1 MTVSE
6 PVTTPA
12 VLATTPGHR
21 GVGRTLRPTGK
32 VLPEHARAHNRS
44 LVLQHLFHQGPS
56 SRADL
61 ARSTGLTR
69 VTVSDLV
76 SVLISEGL
84 VAELGVRPE
93 GRVGKPA
100 TLVGMRTEEF
110 QVVAVDL
117 ADDASLRG
125 AVMTLT
131 GAVVARRTVS
141 LDGRTGD
148 AAVAVLED
156 LCRELLAAADRPV
169 VGVGI
174 GSPGV
179 IDAAGVVVQAPN
191 RGWYDLPLA
200 ALLAE
205 RLGVPVQVA
214 NDANTHALGE
224 YTYGG
229 ASGAGLMV
237 VTVGQGL
244 GAGIV
249 LDGALVRGRAH
260 AAGEIGHVTVV
271 DDRDVRAGD
280 PEPRPCACG
289 RAGCLETLLSL
300 PALRRATAGRSP
312 EDSDAV
318 LASVGRKLGV
328 ALAPVVSALNLA
340 EVLLS
345 GPPELLDGAL
355 RVEALATL
363 RARTLPL
370 LGQDLVLRMGSLDED
385 GALSGAAALVLS
397 GQLGVT

>member
-1 MTVSE
+1 MTT
-6 PVTTPA
+6 TTPSA
-12 VLATTPGHR
+12 APHR

-93 GRVGKPA
+93 GKVGKPA

-229 ASGAGLMV
+229 ATGAGLMV

-312 EDSDAV
+312 EESDAV

>member
-1 MTVSE
+1 MS
-6 PVTTPA
+6 
-12 VLATTPGHR
+12 ATTRSAGPSLR
-21 GVGRTLRPTGK
+21 GVGRTLRPTAK
-32 VLPEHARAHNRS
+32 VLPEHARAHNRAM
-44 LVLQHLFHQGPS
+44 VLQHLFHQGPS

-76 SVLISEGL
+76 SVLMSEGL
-84 VAELGVRPE
+84 VEELGVRPE

-100 TLVGMRTEEF
+100 TLVGMRTEDF
-110 QVVAVDL
+110 HVVAVDL

-131 GAVVARRTVS
+131 GAVVARRSAS

-148 AAVAVLED
+148 AAVTVLED
-156 LCRELLAAADRPV
+156 LCRELLAAADARPV

-179 IDAAGVVVQAPN
+179 IDSAGVVIAAPN

-200 ALLAE
+200 ARLTEA
-205 RLGVPVQVA
+205 LGVPVQVA

-229 ASGAGLMV
+229 ATGSGLMV
-237 VTVGQGL
+237 VTVGQGV

-300 PALRRATAGRSP
+300 PALRRATAGRGP
-312 EDSDAV
+312 EESGAV
-318 LASVGRKLGV
+318 LASVGRKLGL

-345 GPPELLDGAL
+345 GPPELLDGPLA
-355 RVEALATL
+355 EAALATV
-363 RARTLPL
+363 RARTMPL

-397 GQLGVT
+397 GRLGVT